1 MSSSFWYVEN
11 ILSNWWR
18 IQGKQRVLTVILFPF
33 PTLLSCI
40 RWGLEPTNQFKVYL
54 FGLYFCNKLCCYI
67 SKLFLQLMYRH
78 LSRVKVMIKILFL
91 PPPPFSLSPNEAWG
105 RKALWLLQ
113 LNQEE
118 TIYKNVILTT
128 YMKIEFPF

>member
-54 FGLYFCNKLCCYI
+54 FGLYFCNNYVAIFQSYFFTHVQASFSCESYDKDTI
-67 SKLFLQLMYRH
+67 S
-78 LSRVKVMIKILFL
+78 